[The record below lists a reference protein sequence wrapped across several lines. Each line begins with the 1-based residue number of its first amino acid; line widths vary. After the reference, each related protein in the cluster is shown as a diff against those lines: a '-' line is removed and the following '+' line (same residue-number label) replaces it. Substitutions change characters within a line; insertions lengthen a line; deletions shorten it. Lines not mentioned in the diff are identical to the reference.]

1 MIVHGHGFYTNP
13 TMNKARYTFMV
24 MGLIAAVLY
33 VVLRIINSPGS
44 EFVLMFV
51 AAFFLVAF
59 SIRLL
64 GYLLKRD
71 KIRGTKY

>member
-1 MIVHGHGFYTNP
+1 
-13 TMNKARYTFMV
+13 MV